1 MTGVRRASPAAA
13 PSAANI
19 ADGGVGA
26 AAPSAAD
33 IIDGGVGAAAPS
45 AADIIDGG
53 VGAAAS
59 AGAEAGPHPASPT
72 SGGGE
77 CRLQSTS
84 VPVDNCRYQ
93 SATLPGTSSPS
104 TTLGGL

>member
-19 ADGGVGA
+19 TDGGVGA
-26 AAPSAAD
+26 AAPN
-33 IIDGGVGAAAPS
+33 IINGGA
-45 AADIIDGG
+45 
-53 VGAAAS
+53 GAAAS
-59 AGAEAGPHPASPT
+59 AGAEAGPHPASPA

-84 VPVDNCRYQ
+84 VPVDNRRYQ

>member
-19 ADGGVGA
+19 TNGGVGA
-26 AAPSAAD
+26 AALSAAN
-33 IIDGGVGAAAPS
+33 IA
-45 AADIIDGG
+45 DGG

-59 AGAEAGPHPASPT
+59 AGAEAGPHPASPA

-77 CRLQSTS
+77 SGRQSPK
-84 VPVDNCRYQ
+84 VPVDNRRYQ